1 MQIRDLQSTSTVES
15 TDYLVKEQSDGTTQ
29 KIAVGDFVVNNLT
42 NTATNKPASAN
53 LVNGITSG
61 SFSLPSGYSVIG
73 NGTIYRVG
81 HIVTFS
87 CALSIPE
94 WTTKA
99 LLNISLIPEGF
110 RPNMEI
116 DFAGTDNTNDAHL
129 SCLLNTAGNLSIY
142 RAITT
147 SCTSIRL
154 YATYIAS

>member
-1 MQIRDLQSTSTVES
+1 MQVKDKIVTLEELKAGLDKKVDTSDVVNDLTSTA
-15 TDYLVKEQSDGTTQ
+15 TD
-29 KIAVGDFVVNNLT
+29 
-42 NTATNKPASAN
+42 KPASAN

-73 NGTIYRVG
+73 KGTIYRVG

-94 WTTKA
+94 WTTKSRS
-99 LLNISLIPEGF
+99 NISLIPEGF
-110 RPNMEI
+110 WPKMEI

-129 SCLLNTAGNLSIY
+129 SCLLDSGGVLSIY

-154 YATYIAS
+154 YATYIVS